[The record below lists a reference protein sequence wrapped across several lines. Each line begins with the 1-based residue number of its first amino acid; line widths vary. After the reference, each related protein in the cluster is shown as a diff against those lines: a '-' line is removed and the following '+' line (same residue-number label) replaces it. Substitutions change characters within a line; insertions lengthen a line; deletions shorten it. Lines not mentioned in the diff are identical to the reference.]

1 MLWGKSHRTLINKQ
15 SFNDMRQ
22 LMVKK
27 HFIMGIWLIYD
38 EQFEIIGIRLINL
51 RANKRDHVVI
61 QNFILFVYALSCC
74 L

>member
-1 MLWGKSHRTLINKQ
+1 MLRGKSHRTLINKQ

-38 EQFEIIGIRLINL
+38 EQFEIIGIRLVNL
-51 RANKRDHVVI
+51 RANKRDHVII

>member
-1 MLWGKSHRTLINKQ
+1 MGENHRTLINKQ

-38 EQFEIIGIRLINL
+38 EQFEIIGIGLVNL

-61 QNFILFVYALSCC
+61 QNFILFIYALSCC